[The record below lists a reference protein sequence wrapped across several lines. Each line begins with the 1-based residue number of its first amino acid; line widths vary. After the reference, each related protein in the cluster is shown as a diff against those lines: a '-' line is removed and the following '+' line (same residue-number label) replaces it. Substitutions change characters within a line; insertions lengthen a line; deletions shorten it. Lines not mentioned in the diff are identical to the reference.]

1 MEMSESRRDLFSSSL
16 GLDHVKKKLTTRLE
30 RKLAIT
36 ITILSAA
43 LFILFVILV
52 VKVSSNS
59 QSSCTSKKREQN
71 DCQSS
76 EECIKLSMQIK
87 SFLDPSV
94 NPCDD
99 FYSFSCN
106 GWIDKNPIQ
115 PTGLEISK
123 PWLSQRDINNQL
135 KGKEFCHPHSLNS
148 LLPLMIRNSNEWN
161 N

>member
-1 MEMSESRRDLFSSSL
+1 MSESRRDLFSSTL
-16 GLDHVKKKLTTRLE
+16 GIDDVKKKLTTRLE

-36 ITILSAA
+36 VVILSI
-43 LFILFVILV
+43 LLIILFVILII
-52 VKVSSNS
+52 KLSTN
-59 QSSCTSKKREQN
+59 TSPTNNNDTHDRLEKN

-76 EECIKLSMQIK
+76 EECIKISMQMT
-87 SFLDPSV
+87 SFLDTSI

-115 PTGLEISK
+115 STGLEISK
-123 PWLSQRDINNQL
+123 PWLSQREINNQL
-135 KGKEFCHPHSLNS
+135 KGKVLCNMIISNTHF
-148 LLPLMIRNSNEWN
+148 MIRNPYELN